1 MKENKRLGRNVNRS
15 VQIVHHQG
23 VEVPDFPRIEKV
35 VHNLRHLPPGKLL
48 DVGYSE
54 GGFADYLS
62 KNGWEC
68 TGLDLNAHSHPRIK
82 SIECDLNERFPV
94 ESEAFDVVTAGEV
107 IEHMLDEGAFLD
119 ECHRVLKKGG
129 TLVVTTPNLAYSLN
143 RLRVLFGKTPLFVY
157 APYHYHFHTR
167 RTLVRLMEEHRFRV
181 EKVLASHVLYSRRR
195 HFTGKVFEVLG
206 DIFPTFGAHL
216 IAFAVKV

>member
-1 MKENKRLGRNVNRS
+1 MKEDNRLGHNVIRS

-62 KNGWEC
+62 KSEWEC
-68 TGLDLNAHSHPRIK
+68 TGLDLTAHSHPRIK
-82 SIECDLNERFPV
+82 TIGCDLNEGFPV

-129 TLVVTTPNLAYSLN
+129 TLVVTTPNLADSVN
-143 RLRVLFGKTPLFVY
+143 RLRDLFVRPPLFLY
-157 APYHYHFHTR
+157 DPTHYHFITR
-167 RTLVRLMEEHRFRV
+167 Q
-181 EKVLASHVLYSRRR
+181 
-195 HFTGKVFEVLG
+195 
-206 DIFPTFGAHL
+206 HL
-216 IAFAVKV
+216 